1 MATAAP
7 VPVPLP
13 PPGDGVFSETQWRTL
28 FALVDAAI
36 PPIVPEAACTD
47 RRRQLKISQSQY
59 DAAYDHVRSCGAG
72 APERDRFKEYLR
84 TQQSAN
90 PRFVDNVKRT
100 METVP
105 QASRSRL
112 ARVLDMME

>member
-1 MATAAP
+1 MKTAAP

-36 PPIVPEAACTD
+36 PPIVPDAACTD
-47 RRRQLKISQSQY
+47 RRRQLRISQSQF
-59 DAAYDHVRSCGAG
+59 DAAYGQVRSSVAEP
-72 APERDRFKEYLR
+72 PERDRFKEYLR

-90 PRFVDNVKRT
+90 PRFVDNVRRT
-100 METVP
+100 MKTVP
-105 QASRSRL
+105 EVSRSRL